1 MLFQTLNIHYY
12 VTVNASSGV
21 HSSRGDDVLFNIYII
36 TSQLTPAVGF
46 IVVVAMM
53 FVIPDVP
60 RGAAD
65 SDTNVVANESETR
78 SSGFK
83 GYMED
88 LAYITKK
95 YVVL

>member
-1 MLFQTLNIHYY
+1 MYY
-12 VTVNASSGV
+12 VTV
-21 HSSRGDDVLFNIYII
+21 VLIYTI

-46 IVVVAMM
+46 IVVVVMM

-65 SDTNVVANESETR
+65 GDSNIVVNQSEIR

-88 LAYITKK
+88 LAYIAKK
-95 YVVL
+95 FVIFISLKQSITSNFILSI